1 VESSSSRSSTV
12 ELNSVETPATEE
24 YPLVVGGA
32 ALGVPLTALEV
43 PMSAGAVAPEPSELN
58 PLSSLLA
65 EESSDAEVLPV
76 DPPLDVAAGEAS
88 PPVEV
93 ETNSTSEA
101 ESVRA
106 HRVDLS
112 ADVAQPA
119 EEIGVGSYDLFMAE
133 LIVFVYIYFLVKCV
147 VMSCKFFS
155 YF

>member
-1 VESSSSRSSTV
+1 
-12 ELNSVETPATEE
+12 
-24 YPLVVGGA
+24 
-32 ALGVPLTALEV
+32 
-43 PMSAGAVAPEPSELN
+43 MSAGAVAPEPSELN